1 MPLRLQPAPMQS
13 PCSPLES
20 ACRRTVHCQT
30 TTYAIV
36 TTLEAPS
43 DPVGLLLPS
52 YRILRARNTSPPNRR
67 RNPERQRRITTA
79 LRPYVFNTG
88 RGLPSGRNLRDL
100 LAWLQLLLDVVACD
114 VAVVLVL
121 ALSRRRGQPRPPD
134 IDGQAVPPPP

>member
-43 DPVGLLLPS
+43 DPVVLLLPS

-67 RNPERQRRITTA
+67 RNPERQLRITTA
-79 LRPYVFNTG
+79 IRCYVSNTG
-88 RGLPSGRNLRDL
+88 RHLTLRRNLP
-100 LAWLQLLLDVVACD
+100 QL
-114 VAVVLVL
+114 
-121 ALSRRRGQPRPPD
+121 
-134 IDGQAVPPPP
+134 